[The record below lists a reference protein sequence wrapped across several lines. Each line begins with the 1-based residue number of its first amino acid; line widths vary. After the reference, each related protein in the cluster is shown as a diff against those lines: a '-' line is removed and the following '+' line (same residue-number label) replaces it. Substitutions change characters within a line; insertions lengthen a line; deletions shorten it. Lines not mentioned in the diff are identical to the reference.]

1 MVRTKEG
8 SPSMSPWLDRAGR
21 FSPLKSVVFALLWAP
36 GLWLAWRLA
45 AGQLGPRPLN
55 EVILHT
61 GLWTI
66 RLLLITLAVTPLR
79 QLLRWPQLVT
89 VRRMIGVAAF
99 AYGAAHLTAFA
110 ADKAF
115 DLGVVV
121 TEIATR
127 FYLVIGALA
136 LAGLAALAAT
146 STDRMVRRLGGRNW
160 RRLHRLVYA
169 IGILAAVHF
178 FLQSKLNVAEPI
190 VMAGLLAWLLGY
202 RLRPEA
208 SGQPLRRLAQVAGL
222 SLLVGIAT
230 LGGEFAYYVLA
241 FHADPLRLLAASL
254 SLKAGVRPGWIVLAI
269 GALVTALA
277 ALRTLQVPAKAVVAE
292 SA

>member
-1 MVRTKEG
+1 MW
-8 SPSMSPWLDRAGR
+8 PWLDRGGR
-21 FSPLKSVVFALLWAP
+21 FSPLKSVVFALLFAP
-36 GLWLAWRLA
+36 ALWLAWRLA
-45 AGQLGPRPLN
+45 AGQLGPRPIN
-55 EVILHT
+55 EVIHQT

-115 DLGVVV
+115 DLGVVA
-121 TEIATR
+121 TEIVSR
-127 FYLVIGALA
+127 FYLTIGAVA
-136 LAGLAALAAT
+136 LAGLTALAAT

-190 VMAGLLAWLLGY
+190 VMAGLLTWLLGY
-202 RLRPEA
+202 RLLPDA
-208 SGQPLRRLAQVAGL
+208 SGQPRRRLAQIAGL
-222 SLLVGIAT
+222 GILVGFLT
-230 LGGEFAYYVLA
+230 LGGEFTYYALA
-241 FHADPLRLLAASL
+241 FHADPLRLLAATF
-254 SLKAGVRPGWIVLAI
+254 SLKAGIRPGWIVLAI

-277 ALRTLQVPAKAVVAE
+277 AARIAQRPAKPAIAR
-292 SA
+292 AA

>member
-1 MVRTKEG
+1 ML
-8 SPSMSPWLDRAGR
+8 PWLDRSGR
-21 FSPLKSVVFALLWAP
+21 FSPLKSIVFALLWVP

-45 AGQLGPRPLN
+45 AGQLGPRPIN

-115 DLGVVV
+115 DLGVVA
-121 TEIATR
+121 TEIVTR
-127 FYLVIGALA
+127 FYLTIGACA

-190 VMAGLLAWLLGY
+190 VMAGLLVWLLAY
-202 RLRPEA
+202 RLLPDA
-208 SGQPLRRLAQVAGL
+208 SGQPVRRLAQVAGL
-222 SLLVGIAT
+222 GLLAGFLT
-230 LGGEFAYYVLA
+230 LGGELGYYWLA
-241 FHADPLRLLAASL
+241 FHADPLRLPSASF
-254 SLKAGVRPGWIVLAI
+254 SLKAGIRPGWIVLAI

-277 ALRTLQVPAKAVVAE
+277 AVRSAQRRDKGAVAR
-292 SA
+292 AA

>member
-1 MVRTKEG
+1 MW
-8 SPSMSPWLDRAGR
+8 PWLDRGGR
-21 FSPLKSVVFALLWAP
+21 FSPLKSVVFALLFAP

-45 AGQLGPRPLN
+45 AGQLGPRPIN
-55 EVILHT
+55 EIILHT

-99 AYGAAHLTAFA
+99 AYAAAHFTAFT

-115 DLGVVV
+115 DLGVVA
-121 TEIATR
+121 TEIVTR
-127 FYLVIGALA
+127 FYLTIGALA

-190 VMAGLLAWLLGY
+190 VMAGLLTWLLGY
-202 RLRPEA
+202 RLLPDA
-208 SGQPLRRLAQVAGL
+208 SGRPLSRVAQVAGL
-222 SLLVGIAT
+222 GLFVGLLT
-230 LGGEFAYYVLA
+230 LGGEFVYYALA
-241 FHADPLRLLAASL
+241 FHADPLRLVAATF
-254 SLKAGVRPGWIVLAI
+254 SLKAGIRPGWIVLAI
-269 GALVTALA
+269 AALVTALA
-277 ALRTLQVPAKAVVAE
+277 AARTMQRPAKGVVAR
-292 SA
+292 AA

>member
-1 MVRTKEG
+1 MW
-8 SPSMSPWLDRAGR
+8 PWLDRGGR
-21 FSPLKSVVFALLWAP
+21 FSPLKSVVFALLFAP

-79 QLLRWPQLVT
+79 QLLRWHQLVT

-99 AYGAAHLTAFA
+99 AYGTAHLTAFA

-115 DLGVVV
+115 DPRVVA
-121 TEIATR
+121 TEIVTR
-127 FYLVIGALA
+127 FYLTIGAFA

-160 RRLHRLVYA
+160 RRLHRLVYG

-190 VMAGLLAWLLGY
+190 VMAGLLVWLLGY
-202 RLRPEA
+202 RLLPDA

-222 SLLVGIAT
+222 GLLVGLLT
-230 LGGEFAYYVLA
+230 LGGEFAYYWLA
-241 FHADPLRLLAASL
+241 FHADPLRLLAATL
-254 SLKAGVRPGWIVLAI
+254 SLKAGIRPGWIVLAI

-277 ALRTLQVPAKAVVAE
+277 LVRAGQPRAKLALAR

>member
-1 MVRTKEG
+1 MW
-8 SPSMSPWLDRAGR
+8 PWLDRGGR
-21 FSPLKSVVFALLWAP
+21 FSPLKSIVFALLFAP

-45 AGQLGPRPLN
+45 AGQLGPRPIN

-66 RLLLITLAVTPLR
+66 RLLLISLAVTPLR
-79 QLLRWPQLVT
+79 RLLRWPQLVT

-99 AYGAAHLTAFA
+99 AYVAAHLTTFA
-110 ADKAF
+110 ADKSF
-115 DLGVVV
+115 DLLVIA

-127 FYLVIGALA
+127 FYLTIGALA

-178 FLQSKLNVAEPI
+178 FLQAKLNVAEPI

-202 RLRPEA
+202 RLLPDA
-208 SGQPLRRLAQVAGL
+208 SGQPLRRLAQVAALGILAGL
-222 SLLVGIAT
+222 VT
-230 LGGEFAYYVLA
+230 LGGEFAYYWLA

-254 SLKAGVRPGWIVLAI
+254 SLKSGIRPGWIVLAI
-269 GALVTALA
+269 SALVTALA
-277 ALRTLQVPAKAVVAE
+277 AARIAQRPAKPAVVRA
-292 SA
+292 A

>member
-1 MVRTKEG
+1 MW
-8 SPSMSPWLDRAGR
+8 PWLDRGGR

-45 AGQLGPRPLN
+45 AGQLGPRPTN

-66 RLLLITLAVTPLR
+66 RLLLLSLAVTPLR

-115 DLGVVV
+115 DLGVVA
-121 TEIATR
+121 TEIVSR
-127 FYLVIGALA
+127 VYLTIGAVA
-136 LAGLAALAAT
+136 LAGLTALAAT
-146 STDRMVRRLGGRNW
+146 STDRMVRRLGGRSW

-202 RLRPEA
+202 RLLPEA
-208 SGQPLRRLAQVAGL
+208 GGQPLRRLTQIAGL
-222 SLLVGIAT
+222 SLLIGFLT
-230 LGGEFAYYVLA
+230 LGGELAYYWLA
-241 FHADPLRLLAASL
+241 FHADLQRLLAAAF
-254 SLKAGVRPGWIVLAI
+254 SLKAGIRPGWIVLAM
-269 GALVTALA
+269 GALVTALTA
-277 ALRTLQVPAKAVVAE
+277 TRTAQRRAKAAVARP
-292 SA
+292 A

>member
-1 MVRTKEG
+1 ML
-8 SPSMSPWLDRAGR
+8 PWLDRAGR
-21 FSPLKSVVFALLWAP
+21 FSPLKSIVFALLFAP
-36 GLWLAWRLA
+36 SLWLAWRLA
-45 AGQLGPRPLN
+45 AGQLGPRPIN
-55 EVILHT
+55 EIILHT

-99 AYGAAHLTAFA
+99 AYGAAHFTAFA

-115 DLGVVV
+115 DLGVVA
-121 TEIATR
+121 TEIVTR
-127 FYLVIGALA
+127 FYLTIGAFA

-190 VMAGLLAWLLGY
+190 VMAGLLVWLLAY
-202 RLRPEA
+202 RLLPDA
-208 SGQPLRRLAQVAGL
+208 SGQPVRRLAQVAGL
-222 SLLVGIAT
+222 GLLAGFLT
-230 LGGEFAYYVLA
+230 LGGELGYYWLA
-241 FHADPLRLLAASL
+241 FHADPLRLLAASV
-254 SLKAGVRPGWIVLAI
+254 SFKAGIRPGWIVLAV

-277 ALRTLQVPAKAVVAE
+277 AVRSAQRRDKGAVAR
-292 SA
+292 AA

>member
-1 MVRTKEG
+1 MW
-8 SPSMSPWLDRAGR
+8 PWLDRGGR
-21 FSPLKSVVFALLWAP
+21 FSPLKSIVFALLFAP

-45 AGQLGPRPLN
+45 AGQLGPRPIN

-115 DLGVVV
+115 DLGVVA
-121 TEIATR
+121 TEIVTR
-127 FYLVIGALA
+127 FYLAIGALA

-160 RRLHRLVYA
+160 RRLHRIVYA

-190 VMAGLLAWLLGY
+190 VMAGLLTWLLGY
-202 RLRPEA
+202 RLLPDA
-208 SGQPLRRLAQVAGL
+208 SGQPLRRLAQVAALG
-222 SLLVGIAT
+222 LLVGFLT
-230 LGGEFAYYVLA
+230 LGGEFAYYALA
-241 FHADPLRLLAASL
+241 FHADPLRLLAATF
-254 SLKAGVRPGWIVLAI
+254 SLKAGIRPGWIVLAI
-269 GALVTALA
+269 GTLVTVLA
-277 ALRTLQVPAKAVVAE
+277 ATRIAQRPAKPAVAR
-292 SA
+292 AA

>member
-1 MVRTKEG
+1 MW
-8 SPSMSPWLDRAGR
+8 PWLDRGGR
-21 FSPLKSVVFALLWAP
+21 FSPLKSIVFALLFAP

-45 AGQLGPRPLN
+45 AGQLGPRPIN

-89 VRRMIGVAAF
+89 VRRMIGVASF
-99 AYGAAHLTAFA
+99 AYAAAHLTAFA

-115 DLGVVV
+115 DLGVVA
-121 TEIATR
+121 TEIVSR
-127 FYLVIGALA
+127 FYLTIGALA

-146 STDRMVRRLGGRNW
+146 STDRMVHRLGGRNW

-190 VMAGLLAWLLGY
+190 VMAGLLSWLLAY
-202 RLRPEA
+202 RLLPEA
-208 SGQPLRRLAQVAGL
+208 RDQPLRRLVQVAGL
-222 SLLVGIAT
+222 SLLVGVVT
-230 LGGEFAYYVLA
+230 LGGEFAYYALA
-241 FHADPLRLLAASL
+241 FHADPLRLLAATF
-254 SLKAGVRPGWIVLAI
+254 SLKAGSRPGWIVLAI

-277 ALRTLQVPAKAVVAE
+277 ATRIARQPAKPAVAR
-292 SA
+292 AA

>member
-1 MVRTKEG
+1 MVRTKEVR
-8 SPSMSPWLDRAGR
+8 PMWPWQDRAGR
-21 FSPLKSVVFALLWAP
+21 FSTLKSVAFALLFAP
-36 GLWLAWRLA
+36 GLWLAWRMA
-45 AGQLGPRPLN
+45 AGQLGPRPIN
-55 EVILHT
+55 EVIHQT

-115 DLGVVV
+115 DLGVVA
-121 TEIATR
+121 TEIVSR
-127 FYLVIGALA
+127 VYLTIGAVA

-190 VMAGLLAWLLGY
+190 VMAGLLTWLLAY
-202 RLRPEA
+202 RLLPEA
-208 SGQPLRRLAQVAGL
+208 DGQPLRRLLQVAGL
-222 SLLVGIAT
+222 SLLAGALT
-230 LGGEFAYYVLA
+230 LGGELAYYALA
-241 FHADPLRLLAASL
+241 FHAEPLRLLAAAVSI
-254 SLKAGVRPGWIVLAI
+254 KAGIRPGWIVLAI
-269 GALVTALA
+269 TALVTVAATLRTAAPAKPALA
-277 ALRTLQVPAKAVVAE
+277 R
-292 SA
+292 

>member
-1 MVRTKEG
+1 ML
-8 SPSMSPWLDRAGR
+8 PWLDRSGR
-21 FSPLKSVVFALLWAP
+21 FSPLKSIVFALLWVP

-45 AGQLGPRPLN
+45 AGQLGPRPIN

-115 DLGVVV
+115 DLGVVA
-121 TEIATR
+121 TEIVTR
-127 FYLVIGALA
+127 FYLTIGACA

-190 VMAGLLAWLLGY
+190 VMAGLLVWLLAY
-202 RLRPEA
+202 RLLPDA
-208 SGQPLRRLAQVAGL
+208 SGQPVRRLAQVAGL
-222 SLLVGIAT
+222 GLLAGFLT
-230 LGGEFAYYVLA
+230 LGGELGYYWLA
-241 FHADPLRLLAASL
+241 FHADPLRLLSASF
-254 SLKAGVRPGWIVLAI
+254 SLKAGIRPGWIVLAI

-277 ALRTLQVPAKAVVAE
+277 AVRSAQRRDKGAVAR
-292 SA
+292 AA

>member
-1 MVRTKEG
+1 MW
-8 SPSMSPWLDRAGR
+8 PWLDRGGR
-21 FSPLKSVVFALLWAP
+21 FSPLKSIVFALLFAP

-45 AGQLGPRPLN
+45 TGQLGPRPIN
-55 EVILHT
+55 EVIHQT

-99 AYGAAHLTAFA
+99 AYAAAHLTAFA

-115 DLGVVV
+115 DLGVVA
-121 TEIATR
+121 TEIVTR
-127 FYLVIGALA
+127 FYLTIGAFA
-136 LAGLAALAAT
+136 LAGLAALAVT

-190 VMAGLLAWLLGY
+190 VMAGLLSWLLAY
-202 RLRPEA
+202 RVLPEV

-222 SLLVGIAT
+222 SLLVGFVT
-230 LGGEFAYYVLA
+230 LGGEFAYYWLA
-241 FHADPLRLLAASL
+241 FHADPLRLLAASF
-254 SLKAGVRPGWIVLAI
+254 SFKAGIRPGWIVLAI

-277 ALRTLQVPAKAVVAE
+277 AARTSQRSAKGAVAR
-292 SA
+292 AA

>member
-1 MVRTKEG
+1 MW
-8 SPSMSPWLDRAGR
+8 PWLDRGGR
-21 FSPLKSVVFALLWAP
+21 FSPLKSVVFALLFVP

-45 AGQLGPRPLN
+45 VGQLGPRPIN
-55 EVILHT
+55 EVIHQT

-66 RLLLITLAVTPLR
+66 RLLLVTLAVTPLR

-115 DLGVVV
+115 DLGVVA
-121 TEIATR
+121 TEIVSR
-127 FYLVIGALA
+127 FYLTIGAVA
-136 LAGLAALAAT
+136 LAGLTALAAT
-146 STDRMVRRLGGRNW
+146 STDGMVRRLGGRNW

-190 VMAGLLAWLLGY
+190 VMAGLLTWLLGY
-202 RLRPEA
+202 RLLPEA
-208 SGQPLRRLAQVAGL
+208 SGQPLRRLAQVGGL
-222 SLLVGIAT
+222 GLLVGFLT
-230 LGGEFAYYVLA
+230 LGGELAYYWLA
-241 FHADPLRLLAASL
+241 FHADPLRLLAAAFSI
-254 SLKAGVRPGWIVLAI
+254 KAGIRPGWIVLAI
-269 GALVTALA
+269 TAFLTTLA
-277 ALRTLQVPAKAVVAE
+277 ATRIAQRTAKPAVAR
-292 SA
+292 AT

>member
-1 MVRTKEG
+1 MW
-8 SPSMSPWLDRAGR
+8 PWLDRGGR
-21 FSPLKSVVFALLWAP
+21 FSPLRSVVFALLWAP

-55 EVILHT
+55 EVLLQT

-66 RLLLITLAVTPLR
+66 RLLLVTLAVTPLR

-115 DLGVVV
+115 DLGVVA

-127 FYLVIGALA
+127 FYLIIGALA

-146 STDRMVRRLGGRNW
+146 STDRMVRRLGGRTW
-160 RRLHRLVYA
+160 RRLHRVVYA

-190 VMAGLLAWLLGY
+190 VVAGLLIWLLGY
-202 RLRPEA
+202 RLLPEA
-208 SGQPLRRLAQVAGL
+208 NGQPLRRLAQVAGL
-222 SLLVGIAT
+222 SLVVGFLT
-230 LGGEFAYYVLA
+230 LGGEFAYYWLA
-241 FHADPLRLLAASL
+241 FHADPVRLLAASL
-254 SLKAGVRPGWIVLAI
+254 SLKAGIRPGWIVLAI

-277 ALRTLQVPAKAVVAE
+277 ATRIAQRPAKPAVAR
-292 SA
+292 AA

>member
-1 MVRTKEG
+1 MW
-8 SPSMSPWLDRAGR
+8 PWLDRGGR
-21 FSPLKSVVFALLWAP
+21 FSPLKSIVFALLFAP

-45 AGQLGPRPLN
+45 ADQLGPRPIN

-79 QLLRWPQLVT
+79 QLLRWPQLMT

-99 AYGAAHLTAFA
+99 AYAAAHLTAFA

-115 DLGVVV
+115 DLGVVA
-121 TEIATR
+121 TEIVAR
-127 FYLVIGALA
+127 FYLTIGAFA

-190 VMAGLLAWLLGY
+190 AMAGLLAWLLGY
-202 RLRPEA
+202 RLLPDA
-208 SGQPLRRLAQVAGL
+208 SGQPLRRLAHVAGL
-222 SLLVGIAT
+222 GLLVGVLT
-230 LGGEFAYYVLA
+230 LGGEFAYYWLG

-254 SLKAGVRPGWIVLAI
+254 SLKAGIRPGWIVLAI

-277 ALRTLQVPAKAVVAE
+277 AARIARQPAKAAVAR
-292 SA
+292 AA

>member
-1 MVRTKEG
+1 MW
-8 SPSMSPWLDRAGR
+8 PWLDRGGR
-21 FSPLKSVVFALLWAP
+21 FSPLKSIVFALLWAP

-45 AGQLGPRPLN
+45 AGQLGPRPIN
-55 EVILHT
+55 EVIHQT

-89 VRRMIGVAAF
+89 VRRMIGVASF
-99 AYGAAHLTAFA
+99 AYAAAHLTAFA

-115 DLGVVV
+115 DLGVVA
-121 TEIATR
+121 TEIVSR
-127 FYLVIGALA
+127 FYLTMGALA

-146 STDRMVRRLGGRNW
+146 STDRMVHRLGGRNW

-190 VMAGLLAWLLGY
+190 VMAGLLSWLLAY
-202 RLRPEA
+202 RLLPEA
-208 SGQPLRRLAQVAGL
+208 RDQPLRRLVQVAGL
-222 SLLVGIAT
+222 SLLVGVVT
-230 LGGEFAYYVLA
+230 LGGEFAYYALA
-241 FHADPLRLLAASL
+241 FHADPLRLLAATF
-254 SLKAGVRPGWIVLAI
+254 SLKAGIRPGWIVLAI

-277 ALRTLQVPAKAVVAE
+277 ATRIARQPAKPAVAR
-292 SA
+292 AA

>member
-1 MVRTKEG
+1 
-8 SPSMSPWLDRAGR
+8 MSPWLDRAGR
-21 FSPLKSVVFALLWAP
+21 FSPLKSVVFALLFAP
-36 GLWLAWRLA
+36 GLWLVWRLA
-45 AGQLGPRPLN
+45 AGQLGPRPIN
-55 EVILHT
+55 EVIHQT

-115 DLGVVV
+115 DLGVVA
-121 TEIATR
+121 TEIVSR
-127 FYLVIGALA
+127 FYLTIGAAA

-146 STDRMVRRLGGRNW
+146 STDRMIRRLGGRAW

-190 VMAGLLAWLLGY
+190 VMAGLLSWLLAY
-202 RLRPEA
+202 RLEA

-222 SLLVGIAT
+222 SLLVGLLT
-230 LGGEFAYYVLA
+230 LGGELAYYAVA
-241 FHADPLRLLAASL
+241 FHADPLRLLAAAF
-254 SLKAGVRPGWIVLAI
+254 SLKAGIRPGWIVLAI

-277 ALRTLQVPAKAVVAE
+277 ATRIAQRRDKGAVAR
-292 SA
+292 AA

>member
-1 MVRTKEG
+1 ML
-8 SPSMSPWLDRAGR
+8 PWLDRAGR

-115 DLGVVV
+115 DLGVVA

-127 FYLVIGALA
+127 FYLVIGAFA
-136 LAGLAALAAT
+136 LAGLAVLAAT

-160 RRLHRLVYA
+160 RRLHGLVYA

-202 RLRPEA
+202 RLLPEA
-208 SGQPLRRLAQVAGL
+208 SGQPVRRLAQVAGL
-222 SLLVGIAT
+222 SLLVGSLT
-230 LGGEFAYYVLA
+230 LGGELAYYWLA

-254 SLKAGVRPGWIVLAI
+254 SLKAGIRPGWIVLAI

>member
-1 MVRTKEG
+1 MW
-8 SPSMSPWLDRAGR
+8 PWLDRGGR
-21 FSPLKSVVFALLWAP
+21 FSPLKSIVFALLFAP

-45 AGQLGPRPLN
+45 AGQLGPRPIN
-55 EVILHT
+55 EIILHT

-66 RLLLITLAVTPLR
+66 RLLLISLAVTPLR

-110 ADKAF
+110 TDKAF
-115 DLGVVV
+115 DLGVIA
-121 TEIATR
+121 TEIVTR
-127 FYLVIGALA
+127 FYLTIGALA

-169 IGILAAVHF
+169 IGILGAVHF
-178 FLQSKLNVAEPI
+178 FLQSKLDVAEPI

-202 RLRPEA
+202 RLLPDA
-208 SGQPLRRLAQVAGL
+208 SGQRLRRLAQVAGL
-222 SLLVGIAT
+222 GLLVGFLA
-230 LGGEFAYYVLA
+230 LGGEFAYYWLA
-241 FHADPLRLLAASL
+241 FHADPLRLLTVSL
-254 SLKAGVRPGWIVLAI
+254 SFKAGIRPGWIVLAI

-277 ALRTLQVPAKAVVAE
+277 TLRTVQRPAKAAVARI
-292 SA
+292 A